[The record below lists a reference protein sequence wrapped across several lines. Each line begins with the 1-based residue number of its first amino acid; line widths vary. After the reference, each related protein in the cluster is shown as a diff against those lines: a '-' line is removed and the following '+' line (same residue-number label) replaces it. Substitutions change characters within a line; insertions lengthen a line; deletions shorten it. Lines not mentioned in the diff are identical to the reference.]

1 MTTSELFSHGM
12 SLDQNVVGSTNVGAL
27 PLLSKIGKLGLSEGK
42 EEQLVEL
49 TRKFTKLMEERKL
62 QGLKLKDDS
71 SIYRSFKGQGK
82 KSKGSQLGG
91 REFRGDTLTDIHSGL
106 QVLATGIQIVSTIL
120 TILGAENTDRNDD
133 FEGAVGTA
141 MDIGATVLK
150 VGFTKAM
157 GALSSSDSGISSSN
171 IQNKIGLP
179 APISQTTLSPEE
191 LLHQQKVQEYVS
203 KLTPEQVQL
212 QQTMVQEHVAQ
223 QALEE
228 GLNSAQEALLLAQ
241 TLQHNGLPQVAS
253 PVESTLVNGASS
265 LITAGSAGASSVL
278 SSLSSLIGSNNVNN
292 VNNNNNV
299 NKVGLPATTAD
310 DDTW

>member
-1 MTTSELFSHGM
+1 
-12 SLDQNVVGSTNVGAL
+12 
-27 PLLSKIGKLGLSEGK
+27 
-42 EEQLVEL
+42 
-49 TRKFTKLMEERKL
+49 
-62 QGLKLKDDS
+62 
-71 SIYRSFKGQGK
+71 
-82 KSKGSQLGG
+82 
-91 REFRGDTLTDIHSGL
+91 
-106 QVLATGIQIVSTIL
+106 
-120 TILGAENTDRNDD
+120 
-133 FEGAVGTA
+133 
-141 MDIGATVLK
+141 
-150 VGFTKAM
+150 M
-157 GALSSSDSGISSSN
+157 GALSSSNSGISSSN

-223 QALEE
+223 QALEQ

-278 SSLSSLIGSNNVNN
+278 SSLSSLLGNNNVNN
-292 VNNNNNV
+292 NNNNKNNNV

-310 DDTW
+310 DDTWVPGLPKPGTLEHT